1 MNLSDLSGISEDQ
14 DRGRW
19 LDLLDPYDGKPV
31 GVRLL
36 IAGPDSMVQARA
48 RLKLADELADM
59 ADDEGRVSAENRET
73 ARLRNLARCVIG
85 WEAFED
91 GEPVP
96 FSFEAALR
104 LLKAGRWVQEQV
116 DDFAGSRRAFA
127 KGAA

>member
-1 MNLSDLSGISEDQ
+1 MNLSEIGNISEDQ

-19 LDLLDPYDGKPV
+19 LDLLDPYRGKPI

-36 IAGPDSMVQARA
+36 VAGPDSMVQARA

-73 ARLRNLARCVIG
+73 GRLRNLARCVLS
-85 WEAFED
+85 WEAFENE
-91 GEPVP
+91 EPVP
-96 FSFEAALR
+96 FSFDGILR

-116 DDFAGSRRAFA
+116 DEFAGSRRAFSSEA
-127 KGAA
+127 E